1 MTLTAAERRVVASVA
16 PFPIRGIP
24 EDQLGEYLDAW
35 FAHDHYDDNP
45 VYTWNDNESNDHA

>member
-1 MTLTAAERRVVASVA
+1 MTLTDKERQVVASVC

-24 EDQLGEYLDAW
+24 EDQLDDLLDAW

-45 VYTWNDNESNDHA
+45 VYSWSDDECGDR

>member
-45 VYTWNDNESNDHA
+45 AYMGTNNESFHEC